1 MRNKL
6 IAAVAAALTA
16 GLLASTA
23 MADGPRASSE
33 AYVPSDTGITQTS
46 QAGAYEA
53 GPRASSGDYIPATNP
68 ATNPADQFSA
78 ASMGPRASGH
88 GYISSH

>member
-6 IAAVAAALTA
+6 IAAAVAAVTA

-33 AYVPSDTGITQTS
+33 AYVPSDPGITQTS
-46 QAGAYEA
+46 QAGAYEV
-53 GPRASSGDYIPATNP
+53 GPRASSGEYIPATNP

-78 ASMGPRASGH
+78 AAMGPRASGH
-88 GYISSH
+88 GYIPSH